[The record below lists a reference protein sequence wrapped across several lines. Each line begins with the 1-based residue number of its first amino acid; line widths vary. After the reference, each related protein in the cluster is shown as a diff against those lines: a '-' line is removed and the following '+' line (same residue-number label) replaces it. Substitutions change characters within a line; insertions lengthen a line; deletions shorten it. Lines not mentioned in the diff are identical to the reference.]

1 MSRTRFQ
8 AGDTYAPFPRRT
20 DRKRL
25 SIDMVGFPPAGE
37 RLNESFGTAEEQDE
51 RTVQAIRMAVGAG
64 QLAVGQYATPHTR
77 QSAEVAA
84 QVIQAGLAECLTP
97 ITDEQ
102 ISSLKAV
109 AVMAAQESLGQY
121 RVPHTRQSAAAAAT
135 EMLAYNGYNDQN
147 QGRGE
152 Q

>member
-1 MSRTRFQ
+1 
-8 AGDTYAPFPRRT
+8 
-20 DRKRL
+20 
-25 SIDMVGFPPAGE
+25 MVGFPPAGE
-37 RLNESFGTAEEQDE
+37 RANDSSVSTDVQEE
-51 RTVQAIRMAVGAG
+51 RTAQALRAAVSAG

-84 QVIQAGLAECLTP
+84 HVIQAGLAECLTP

-102 ISSLKAV
+102 IDSLKAV

-147 QGRGE
+147 QRRGE